1 MLQTIQVG
9 KISFIFDFS
18 KLDFFGGLF
27 SGKRRPLEKNFFLD
41 SGENRF
47 FVPSSVQPKREV
59 VNLEKKPFS
68 FFALGFTV
76 KMKAIGRGCFL
87 FWPYVHFFRRV
98 THHLRCR
105 ITELGTS
112 STMRDVLMMVERL
125 HRWRGVWFHPYP
137 ARRMYG
143 GCQELRQ
150 QAAGYPSSDAS
161 RAEIHMC

>member
-1 MLQTIQVG
+1 MKTG
-9 KISFIFDFS
+9 
-18 KLDFFGGLF
+18 
-27 SGKRRPLEKNFFLD
+27 FLYHH
-41 SGENRF
+41 
-47 FVPSSVQPKREV
+47 VQPKREV

-125 HRWRGVWFHPYP
+125 HRWRGVWFHPYRQGACMGV
-137 ARRMYG
+137 ARNCDNRPPG
-143 GCQELRQ
+143 IHRVTHQELKSTCASAT
-150 QAAGYPSSDAS
+150 AASSS
-161 RAEIHMC
+161 